1 MSANLFRPRASVS
14 GEPIGWF
21 AMEQD
26 AVSREAG
33 RAAAFSC
40 VSVAWHSHC
49 CCLFFFFSTVATME
63 FQH

>member
-14 GEPIGWF
+14 GKPIGWF

-33 RAAAFSC
+33 RAAAFNC
-40 VSVAWHSHC
+40 VSFAWHSHRH
-49 CCLFFFFSTVATME
+49 CLFFFF
-63 FQH
+63 